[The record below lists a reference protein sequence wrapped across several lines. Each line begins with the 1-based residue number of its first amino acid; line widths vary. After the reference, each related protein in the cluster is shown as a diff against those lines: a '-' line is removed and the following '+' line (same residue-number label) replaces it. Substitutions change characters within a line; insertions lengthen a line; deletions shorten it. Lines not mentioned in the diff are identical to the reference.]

1 MRLAKRIAILCC
13 LMSVLAGCE
22 TTTIPP
28 DASVMQPTQQE
39 ENQQKI
45 QQSMQW

>member
-1 MRLAKRIAILCC
+1 MRLLKKVAIIGC
-13 LMSVLAGCE
+13 LISVLSGCE

-28 DASVMQPTQQE
+28 DASAMQQTQQE

-45 QQSMQW
+45 QQSLQW